1 MWFCLCLES
10 NWRWSAGRAMCT
22 CARKVQGKAR
32 FIKVLYELILM
43 KLSSFSDGLLLLKDI
58 SLLQRRGRTSNGWE
72 KGKDFG
78 SPQLCLPPP
87 SSLHLLAPTLLSA
100 WWLQDAALA
109 DTHTHTHTHTHTAR
123 DIYLGLLLCRAK
135 LLPTPHTHLQCVL

>member
-78 SPQLCLPPP
+78 SPQLCLPPLP
-87 SSLHLLAPTLLSA
+87 LSISWLPHSSLHDGYKMQL
-100 WWLQDAALA
+100 WQ
-109 DTHTHTHTHTHTAR
+109 THTHTHTHTHTAR